1 MPVFFSDHLML
12 TVKISLGLGITM
24 GRGVWRLN
32 CSLLE
37 DQNLVSQYRERYSEW
52 QTLQDLYETRALWW
66 EMVKGRAQLFFKQ
79 AGKKKKAAEDRRMR
93 GLQKRL
99 QRYYLLNQWGIEF
112 NEEIKEVKR
121 EMQVIADTKSKGV
134 ILRSREKEREEGEK
148 CTRFF

>member
-1 MPVFFSDHLML
+1 
-12 TVKISLGLGITM
+12 
-24 GRGVWRLN
+24 
-32 CSLLE
+32 
-37 DQNLVSQYRERYSEW
+37 
-52 QTLQDLYETRALWW
+52 
-66 EMVKGRAQLFFKQ
+66 
-79 AGKKKKAAEDRRMR
+79 MR